1 MRYCSS
7 ERKWHI
13 FHPTNGCIFL
23 REQKDMAWRIVWVC
37 LSVCPCLVTQD
48 ETAGATPSWP
58 LRKYPYRKRMR
69 KRTPKRVVFS
79 RRRRWFFLIWCF
91 RRLVTVLLHN
101 GGSSE
106 THTSEKWN
114 LLLTPQIFDMMTLF
128 PKTALR
134 KNMEVIKKVTFCQ
147 VLKNI
152 GFPIKR
158 KLIGSNFVLV
168 RI

>member
-1 MRYCSS
+1 M
-7 ERKWHI
+7 
-13 FHPTNGCIFL
+13 
-23 REQKDMAWRIVWVC
+23 
-37 LSVCPCLVTQD
+37 
-48 ETAGATPSWP
+48 
-58 LRKYPYRKRMR
+58 
-69 KRTPKRVVFS
+69 
-79 RRRRWFFLIWCF
+79 
-91 RRLVTVLLHN
+91 LLHN